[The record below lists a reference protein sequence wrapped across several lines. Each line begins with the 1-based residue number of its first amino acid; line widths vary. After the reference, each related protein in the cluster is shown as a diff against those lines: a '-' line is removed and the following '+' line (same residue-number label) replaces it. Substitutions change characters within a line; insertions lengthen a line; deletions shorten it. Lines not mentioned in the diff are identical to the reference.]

1 MTTLLFAVAGV
12 SLLLALHPY
21 LIFPLSLRWMER
33 RRAARDARAGRSAAA
48 DAGAGPRAGPPA
60 APASIAILM
69 CAYNEERVI
78 ETKVRNL
85 LALRDEVPDLQI
97 LIYVDAASDRTA
109 EILRRY
115 DDRITLHV
123 SPERHGKTYGMNLLV
138 GRAEADILV
147 FTDATIEI
155 LPGSMR
161 ALQAHFADPAVG
173 CVCGWIDCRN
183 PDASVTTASAGLYS
197 RLDIEIRRLESLDG
211 SVIGAHGGLFAVRR
225 ALHRSPPDDIIDDLY
240 VSLNV
245 LADGHRVIQSGG
257 LIGVEDAATDARDEF
272 HRKVRIACQSFN
284 VHRLLWPRIRRL
296 RPRIVYQYLSHKL
309 LRWLTIY
316 FLAIGAL
323 AFEGALVLAGYSSAA
338 AICALLGLT
347 GLFAGLRGW
356 STLLARI
363 VDLLGALAGTGLGV
377 WRSIRGQR
385 FQTWTPAASV
395 RKQ

>member
-1 MTTLLFAVAGV
+1 MTTLLFVLAGA
-12 SLLLALHPY
+12 SLLLAIHPY
-21 LIFPLSLRWMER
+21 LIFPLSLRWLER
-33 RRAARDARAGRSAAA
+33 CRAAREAQAGRPGANAVV
-48 DAGAGPRAGPPA
+48 AGTPA
-60 APASIAILM
+60 APAVEPGSIAILM

-78 ETKVRNL
+78 EAKVRNL
-85 LALRDEVPDLQI
+85 LALRDEVPGLQI
-97 LIYVDAASDRTA
+97 LVYVDAASDRTA
-109 EILRRY
+109 EILHGY
-115 DDRITLHV
+115 GDQITLHV
-123 SPERHGKTYGMNLLV
+123 SPERHGKTRGMNLLV
-138 GRAEADILV
+138 GRTDADILV

-161 ALQAHFADPAVG
+161 ALQAHFADPSVG

-183 PDASVTTASAGLYS
+183 PDASVTAASAGLYG
-197 RLDIEIRRLESLDG
+197 RLDAGIRGLESLDG

-225 ALHRSPPDDIIDDLY
+225 ALHRPPPDDIIDDLF

-245 LADGHRVIQSGG
+245 LIDSHRVIQSQAFVG
-257 LIGVEDAATDARDEF
+257 LEDAATDAHDEF
-272 HRKVRIACQSFN
+272 QRKVRIACQSFN

-316 FLAIGAL
+316 FLAAAVL
-323 AFEGALVLAGYSSAA
+323 SFELALVLGGNAEVAA
-338 AICALLGLT
+338 VLALLGLSA
-347 GLFAGLRGW
+347 LVAGLRGG
-356 STLLARI
+356 SGMIARG

-395 RKQ
+395 RKG